1 MISFLFVICNNK
13 KSTETG
19 SGFYA
24 LSIIKLENNVLS
36 DYTTVAWMEV
46 VYMRNIQTVNRFEIL
61 LVDDSPEH
69 IEAAVSV
76 FRESNFMVR
85 VATKGS
91 TALKL
96 LEQHTPDIILLD
108 VYIPEMDG
116 FEICKM
122 IKSNPKFCNIPI
134 IFLTSSNDADSIKK
148 GFELG
153 AQDYV
158 VKPFNISELLA
169 RVNTHI
175 KLRRQAESLIE
186 VNRELDSF
194 CYSIAHDLKAPLLS
208 ITKLSEYLVSDYM
221 HKLDDDGHD
230 LISNIQEKSTEVLGI
245 IDHLLEFSKMCKM
258 QLQSENINLEN
269 LFLDV
274 YNELMMLHPQRQ
286 VQFHL
291 NHLPNIDGD
300 PVMIKI
306 LVLNIIA
313 NALKYTSNR
322 IVAIIEVTS
331 FDNENEYIISV
342 EDNGAGFD
350 MRYSSRLFKVF
361 QRLHSQNEFE
371 GSGVGLAICQK
382 ILNRH
387 NGMAWMTAE
396 VDKGACFYFRFP
408 KSAAN
413 PLISDYL

>member
-1 MISFLFVICNNK
+1 
-13 KSTETG
+13 
-19 SGFYA
+19 
-24 LSIIKLENNVLS
+24 
-36 DYTTVAWMEV
+36 
-46 VYMRNIQTVNRFEIL
+46 MRNIKMENKFEIL
-61 LVDDSPEH
+61 LVDDTPEH

-76 FRESNFMVR
+76 FCKSNFMVR

-108 VYIPEMDG
+108 VYMPEMDG
-116 FEICKM
+116 FEICKV
-122 IKSNPKFCNIPI
+122 IKKNPKFSNIPI
-134 IFLTSSNDADSIKK
+134 IFLTSSNDEESIKE
-148 GFELG
+148 GFKLG

-186 VNRELDSF
+186 ANRELDSF

-208 ITKLSEYLVSDYM
+208 IAKLSEYLVSDYM
-221 HKLDDDGHD
+221 DKLDNDGHD
-230 LISNIQEKSTEVLGI
+230 LIFNIQEKSTEVLGI
-245 IDHLLEFSKMCKM
+245 IDHLLEFSKMGKM
-258 QLQSENINLEN
+258 PLQSENINLHN

-274 YNELMMLHPQRQ
+274 YNELMKLHPQRQ
-286 VQFHL
+286 VQLHL

-306 LVLNIIA
+306 LVLNIIS
-313 NALKYTSNR
+313 NALKYTGNR
-322 IVAIIEVTS
+322 DVAIIEVTS

-342 EDNGAGFD
+342 VDNGAGFD

-387 NGMAWMTAE
+387 NGIAWMTGE

-408 KSAAN
+408 KPSAN